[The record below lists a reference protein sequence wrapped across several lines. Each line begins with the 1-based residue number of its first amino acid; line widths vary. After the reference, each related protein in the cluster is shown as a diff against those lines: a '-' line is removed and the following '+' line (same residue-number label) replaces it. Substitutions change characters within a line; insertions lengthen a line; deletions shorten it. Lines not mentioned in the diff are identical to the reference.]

1 MKQLV
6 LVAGA
11 ALLFCSSSFAGFS
24 IEGSP
29 TVSSDTPSMGKFKPY
44 DARGQASF
52 EHDGPGVEPKQ
63 ARYNNAAL
71 MVDLAY
77 SSVTQTGTGPAPLID
92 VFADEIPFDDGM
104 RMVLPAGWQLYRKDS
119 MKVSDVPDEITFHGR
134 AAWPDALK
142 RIGDR
147 YGLAFHIDWYQHTVM
162 LQKGRPNDAM
172 AQSARIRVIPEPA
185 KQKAVATAS
194 LSGMKV
200 PVNSLMPTRSGAA
213 VASPAPTTKPI
224 SVATS
229 NKNST
234 SSKTWVPVAPASVK
248 AASAKTNDGLSATE
262 ATKPSSVTKAGAPK
276 PVVSTASVAA
286 KVSDT
291 AKVDAKPVAPAAARK
306 PVEFTMYVLPGTLN
320 ENVIRLSKENG
331 WNPPK
336 WDIDGDYKIASGFTL
351 TASAFPQAMAK
362 LLMLHPIEAD
372 VNIAQHKVIVLKE
385 IK

>member
-52 EHDGPGVEPKQ
+52 EQDGPGVEPKQ
-63 ARYNNAAL
+63 ARYNNAEL

-92 VFADEIPFDDGM
+92 VFADEVPFDDGM
-104 RMVLPAGWQLYRKDS
+104 RMVLPTGWQLYRKEA
-119 MKVSDVPDEITFHGR
+119 MKASDVPEEITFHGR

-162 LQKGRPNDAM
+162 LQKGRANDAV

-185 KQKAVATAS
+185 KQKTAATAS
-194 LSGMKV
+194 LAGMKV
-200 PVNSLMPTRSGAA
+200 PVNSLMPTSSGAA

-229 NKNST
+229 SKNAAT
-234 SSKTWVPVAPASVK
+234 SSKTWVPVAPASVT
-248 AASAKTNDGLSATE
+248 AALAKKNGGLSTTE
-262 ATKPSSVTKAGAPK
+262 AKKPNLLPK
-276 PVVSTASVAA
+276 QMRRS
-286 KVSDT
+286 
-291 AKVDAKPVAPAAARK
+291 R
-306 PVEFTMYVLPGTLN
+306 
-320 ENVIRLSKENG
+320 
-331 WNPPK
+331 
-336 WDIDGDYKIASGFTL
+336 
-351 TASAFPQAMAK
+351 Q
-362 LLMLHPIEAD
+362 
-372 VNIAQHKVIVLKE
+372 
-385 IK
+385 